1 MLHKQPTVSCRNFKD
16 LRITGVLLFEFEL
29 RKGRAI
35 SERKKKLL
43 SNCMSRRRGFLD
55 KTETVAKY
63 KMTQTSMF
71 NTWSYI
77 HLVTVYKL
85 DNTRGKTQRNDFG
98 FILNGLQAGEFAW
111 FLARLRLTT
120 RYSLCRSVNCVSSK
134 SINFRARLFTSS
146 DRSFIFGTIR
156 SFSYD
161 SNNRQK

>member
-1 MLHKQPTVSCRNFKD
+1 M
-16 LRITGVLLFEFEL
+16 FEFEL

-43 SNCMSRRRGFLD
+43 SNCMSLRRGFLD
-55 KTETVAKY
+55 ETETVAKY
-63 KMTQTSMF
+63 KMTQVSMF

-85 DNTRGKTQRNDFG
+85 DNTKGKTQRNDFG
-98 FILNGLQAGEFAW
+98 FILNGLNAGEFAW

-120 RYSLCRSVNCVSSK
+120 RYSLCSSVKCVSSK

-146 DRSFIFGTIR
+146 NTLFIFGTVR
-156 SFSYD
+156 SLSYD
-161 SNNRQK
+161 SKNRQK